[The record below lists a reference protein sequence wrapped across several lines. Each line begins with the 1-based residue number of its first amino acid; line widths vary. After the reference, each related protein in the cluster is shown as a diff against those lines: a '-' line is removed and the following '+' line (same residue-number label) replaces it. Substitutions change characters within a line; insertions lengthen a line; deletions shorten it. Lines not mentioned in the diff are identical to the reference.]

1 MADIHKKTYKL
12 DRDLI
17 FKLATMH
24 CSLQEI
30 AACANTSVAVL
41 EKRYSG
47 IIAKGRSEG
56 KKSLRKAQME
66 KALNGDVRMLM
77 WLGKQYLGQNEQVQ
91 DTESNAP
98 LPWEE

>member
-1 MADIHKKTYKL
+1 MADVHKKTYKI

-30 AACANTSVAVL
+30 ADCASTSVEVL

-66 KALNGDVRMLM
+66 KALSGDVRMLM
-77 WLGKQYLGQNEQVQ
+77 WLGKQYLGQNENVQ

>member
-1 MADIHKKTYKL
+1 MADIQKKTYKL

-30 AACANTSVAVL
+30 ADCVGTKVEVL

-66 KALNGDVRMLM
+66 KALSGDVRMLM
-77 WLGKQYLGQNEQVQ
+77 WLGKQYLGQNEQVVE
-91 DTESNAP
+91 TESNAP

>member
-12 DRDLI
+12 DSDLI
-17 FKLATMH
+17 FKLATMN

-30 AACANTSVAVL
+30 ADCANTSVAVL